1 MEDLRI
7 DVGVHTAVTVDCSEV
22 DFTGVQKLVLTV
34 KNTPQAA
41 AHALIEAEL
50 SAPGVHTVVITPE
63 QSVLLTE
70 SAVYDVVKVLID
82 GRRFK
87 MTENGKI
94 ILRYGVG
101 DCLARD

>member
-7 DVGVHTAVTVDCSEV
+7 DVGVHTAVTVDCSGV

-34 KNTPQAA
+34 KNTPQVTAP
-41 AHALIEAEL
+41 ALLVAEF

-70 SAVYDVVKVLID
+70 SAQYDIVKVLTD

-87 MTENGKI
+87 LTDNGKI
-94 ILRYGVG
+94 VLRYGVG
-101 DCLARD
+101 DCIERD